1 MRLAVK
7 PADVPSKEPNVFLNN
22 GKVKGYYDKDA
33 TRYQRITIL
42 PDSILSKNQMEDL
55 WMIKNLKE
63 LARLGCLE
71 EIANGYIVKQPLFGT
86 PSGTV
91 AFSLGL
97 DGPPYPNGYL
107 EWKFA
112 DGKNLKEKG

>member
-71 EIANGYIVKQPLFGT
+71 EIANGYIVKRPL
-86 PSGTV
+86 
-91 AFSLGL
+91 
-97 DGPPYPNGYL
+97 L
-107 EWKFA
+107 ERLVVQLPFH
-112 DGKNLKEKG
+112 